1 MRQLIP
7 LAAAL
12 AALLLVAGFP
22 RARWI
27 AAVVLMLVLVY
38 LVLKLSGLIDSAEP
52 SRSGVL

>member
-12 AALLLVAGFP
+12 AALLLAAGFP

-27 AAVVLMLVLVY
+27 AAFVLMVVLGY
-38 LVLKLSGLIDSAEP
+38 LVLKLSGVIDSVEP
-52 SRSGVL
+52 SRSGVF